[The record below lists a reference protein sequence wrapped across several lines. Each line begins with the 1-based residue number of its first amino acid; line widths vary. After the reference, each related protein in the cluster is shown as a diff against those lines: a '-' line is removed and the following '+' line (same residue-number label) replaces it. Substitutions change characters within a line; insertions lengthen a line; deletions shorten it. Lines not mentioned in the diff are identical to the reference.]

1 MSFNVN
7 EFKGRLVSEGARPT
21 LFRAQINFPI
31 SSAGSPVSDFQF
43 MCKAAQLPASTVGT
57 IEVPYFGRKIKV
69 AGDRTFA
76 EWTVTVIN
84 DESFSV
90 RNAFERWQNAVNA
103 YQGNTRGVSPA
114 GYRGDAFVRQYAKTG
129 EDLPIKTYHFKDM
142 YPSEIGAIDL
152 SWETTDSIEEF
163 TVTLQYN
170 YFTSDTTDGPFTI

>member
-1 MSFNVN
+1 MSFNVSD
-7 EFKGRLVSEGARPT
+7 FKGRLVNEGARPT
-21 LFRAQINFPI
+21 LFRAQINFPV
-31 SSAGSPVSDFQF
+31 AGGAAFTDFQF

-90 RNAFERWQNAVNA
+90 RNAFERWQNAINS
-103 YQGNTRGVSPA
+103 YQGNVRNIGNQYHA
-114 GYRGDAFVRQYAKTG
+114 DALVRQYGKSG
-129 EDLPIKTYHFKDM
+129 EDNVIKTYNFKDI
-142 YPSEIGAIDL
+142 YPSEISTIDVN
-152 SWETTDSIEEF
+152 WETADSIEEF

-170 YFTSDTTDGPFTI
+170 YFTSDTTDGPFTV

>member
-1 MSFNVN
+1 MAFNVSN
-7 EFKGRLVSEGARPT
+7 FKEKLIGEGARPT
-21 LFRAQINFPI
+21 LFQAEVTFPPFLGGDP
-31 SSAGSPVSDFQF
+31 AGFIF

-84 DESFSV
+84 TESFSV
-90 RNAFERWQNAVNA
+90 RNSFERWQNAIND
-103 YQGNTRGVSPA
+103 YQGNIRNISNSNYHTQCV
-114 GYRGDAFVRQYAKTG
+114 VRQFAKTG
-129 EDLPIKTYHFKDM
+129 ESPEGIKSYLFKDM

-170 YFTSDTTDGPFTI
+170 YFTTNFDSKVFV

>member
-7 EFKGRLVSEGARPT
+7 SFKDMLKREGARPT
-21 LFRAQINFPI
+21 LFQAEVTFPP
-31 SSAGSPVSDFQF
+31 GLLGDPLGFQF
-43 MCKAAQLPASTVGT
+43 MCKAAQLPASTIGT

-90 RNAFERWQNAVNA
+90 RNAFERWQNAIND
-103 YQGNTRGVSPA
+103 YQGNTRGGISNNA
-114 GYRGDAFVRQYAKTG
+114 YHTQCTVRQFDKTG
-129 EDLPIKTYHFKDM
+129 ATPEGIKTYTFNDM

-152 SWETTDSIEEF
+152 SWETTDTIEEF

-170 YFTSDTTDGPFTI
+170 YFTTSFDSKVQ